1 MIICAFFYSGE
12 KMSNITKIINELSNI
27 PEPLRDK
34 ERKRVIK
41 LIHDSKHIFVSGSG
55 RSGLMVD
62 GFANRLL
69 QLGLSVSVVGE
80 ITSPHTHSNDLIIFN
95 SASGKSEK
103 MIAQVKKANSNGVR
117 SLLFTTDKESPL
129 ARNCEEVVT
138 IKAQSKY
145 TNTTSIQPMG
155 GLFEQYSLLFFDSL
169 ILDYLDEYNM
179 LEETMIDNHAD
190 IE

>member
-1 MIICAFFYSGE
+1 
-12 KMSNITKIINELSNI
+12 MSNITKIINELSNI

-95 SASGKSEK
+95 SASGQSEK

-117 SLLFTTDKESPL
+117 SLLFTTDRESPL

-145 TNTTSIQPMG
+145 TSTTSIQPMG

-169 ILDYLDEYNM
+169 ILDYLDEYNV

>member
-1 MIICAFFYSGE
+1 
-12 KMSNITKIINELSNI
+12 MSNITKIINELSNI

-95 SASGKSEK
+95 SASGQSEK
-103 MIAQVKKANSNGVR
+103 MIAQVKKQIVTELDPYY
-117 SLLFTTDKESPL
+117 LLQIESHLWP
-129 ARNCEEVVT
+129 
-138 IKAQSKY
+138 
-145 TNTTSIQPMG
+145 
-155 GLFEQYSLLFFDSL
+155 
-169 ILDYLDEYNM
+169 
-179 LEETMIDNHAD
+179 ETVKK
-190 IE
+190 